1 LLRKIREREVQVPA
15 ATAAGLSPPC
25 TSLIHGLL
33 KRNAAERISFEEF
46 FHHPFI
52 TVAKS
57 GDPLTSVVGFDDA
70 AGPSYEARGAAAPA
84 LIASSPA
91 PTPAPTPA
99 PAPAPASPVTGGL
112 LTEQLKP
119 FHQTIRRPTC
129 LTMEDRR
136 KVDIVTSNRISTQQE
151 NVNVSL
157 ENAITENEEGYVLV
171 TSPQKTA
178 TKASL
183 TQFQGMFRQA
193 QESDQPNERQVN
205 ETLFDDL
212 PKTAMSVMAL
222 PHDVP
227 WQSASRRQFL
237 CHVANIIGSELSSGD
252 HRELKKDGAQTS
264 MGKAS
269 LLLAAIHLYTVAMYN
284 CRGGL
289 SAGDQVDQHQS
300 IYSCSTD
307 VSAHEDDREL
317 LSVAKSECKSTLKKA
332 RAILENEPQMSSDVV
347 PDPWILVYRWALL
360 YAEDASTDELLGNYE
375 KAQKL
380 YAVAGTLFYFLASES
395 PVLQE
400 FQFGLDSVLFRDG
413 SITESRLRHLASA
426 AAVRWN
432 VCLKCSML
440 SQGD

>member
-1 LLRKIREREVQVPA
+1 MLRKIREREVQVPA
-15 ATAAGLSPPC
+15 ATAAELSPPC
-25 TSLIHGLL
+25 TSLVHGLL

-52 TVAKS
+52 TIAKS
-57 GDPLTSVVGFDDA
+57 GDPLTSVVGFNDA
-70 AGPSYEARGAAAPA
+70 VGPSSGPPNAAA
-84 LIASSPA
+84 LASAPA
-91 PTPAPTPA
+91 PTS
-99 PAPAPASPVTGGL
+99 APAPASPVTGGL

-119 FHQTIRRPTC
+119 FHQTTQRPTYI
-129 LTMEDRR
+129 EDRR
-136 KVDIVTSNRISTQQE
+136 TGGIVTTNRILTRRE
-151 NVNVSL
+151 KNVNASL
-157 ENAITENEEGYVLV
+157 ENVTTENEEGYVLV
-171 TSPQKTA
+171 TSPVTN

-183 TQFQGMFRQA
+183 TQFQGMFRQP
-193 QESDQPNERQVN
+193 QDSDQPKERQVN

-212 PKTAMSVMAL
+212 PKTGMSVMPL

-252 HRELKKDGAQTS
+252 HRELKDGAQTS
-264 MGKAS
+264 MSKAS
-269 LLLAAIHLYTVAMYN
+269 LLLAAIHLYNVAMHD

-289 SAGDQVDQHQS
+289 SGGDHQDQHPS

-307 VSAHEDDREL
+307 VSVHEDDREL
-317 LSVAKSECKSTLKKA
+317 LSSRAKSECRAMLKRA
-332 RAILENEPQMSSDVV
+332 REILENESQMSADIV
-347 PDPWILVYRWALL
+347 PDPWILVYRWALS
-360 YAEDASTDELLGNYE
+360 YAEDASTDEILGNYE

-395 PVLQE
+395 PVLQA

-413 SITESRLRHLASA
+413 SITESRLRQLASA

-432 VCLKCSML
+432 VCLKCSTL